1 MKSRFPYIRLITTTL
16 LVLTLG
22 ACQTI
27 EPYDYSSFKQSRPKS
42 ILVLPPLN
50 ESPEVNATPGMLA
63 QATLPLAES
72 GYYVFPVS
80 VVNET
85 FRQNGMTMA
94 ADIHQIPYTKLYEIF
109 EADSALYINVKE
121 YGTSY
126 KVLASETRVS
136 AEGKLVD
143 LKSGAILWEGSA
155 IATGGS
161 SGNSGG
167 GLIGMLL
174 NAVITQV
181 VDTAMDRSY
190 DIAGMANARLLS
202 AGQPNGILYGPRS
215 PLYMKDGSPQP

>member
-1 MKSRFPYIRLITTTL
+1 MKTRFPSIRLISVVL
-16 LVLTLG
+16 LALILS
-22 ACQTI
+22 ACETI
-27 EPYDYSSFKQSRPKS
+27 EPYDYTAFKQSRPKS

-80 VVNET
+80 LVNET

-94 ADIHQIPYTKLYEIF
+94 GDIHQVPYAKLYEIF
-109 EADSALYINVKE
+109 GADSALYINVKE

-136 AEGKLVD
+136 AQGKLID
-143 LKSGAILWEGSA
+143 LRTGATLWEGEA
-155 IATGGS
+155 VATGGS